1 MLTWLEAG
9 GDIGVAADR
18 LGVHPNTLRYRL
30 PRVAELFDVKLDE
43 PDDRLSAWM
52 QLRLAAA

>member
-1 MLTWLEAG
+1 M
-9 GDIGVAADR
+9 
-18 LGVHPNTLRYRL
+18 GVHSNTLQYRL
-30 PRVAELFDVKLDE
+30 RRIGELFDVSLGE